1 MPDDQDRRGGHGSRE
16 EEAGR
21 AGGQLSSVARGG
33 PWASVLLTINDRLDG
48 IASRLDEVERRQQ
61 QDEAGTPREGAL

>member
-1 MPDDQDRRGGHGSRE
+1 MADDQDRRGGHGSRE

-33 PWASVLLTINDRLDG
+33 PWASVLLTINDKLDG